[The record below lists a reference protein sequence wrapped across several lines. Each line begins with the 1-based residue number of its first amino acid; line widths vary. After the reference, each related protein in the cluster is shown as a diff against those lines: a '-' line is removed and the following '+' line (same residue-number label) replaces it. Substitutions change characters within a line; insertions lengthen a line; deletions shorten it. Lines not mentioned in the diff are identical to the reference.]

1 MTALTTELNNK
12 IASSAGAS
20 FTVTKTSDNTVTF
33 ENVYYVERSFDLYCE
48 FLTKDEILGVAK
60 LLKEIF
66 ESFPRLATL
75 TEPKINLN
83 LPRRSSADFVR
94 VVLSIPGSSFHKFL
108 LLTSGRHLLWKMSV
122 DQVASLAKAK
132 IETCSL
138 QKTMER
144 DEFHFRTLKQL
155 YILPGVSSETLI
167 YGGLPEISSM
177 NTSTIENTVK
187 LMAFISNNSEISFSE
202 HLKLDFT
209 DSIET
214 QNILS
219 FFGEI
224 ASIPSFLQ
232 SRHKALAESMKAR
245 DLSALSSF
253 VTKSVQEGS
262 FPERIL
268 RNRAAALANSSSFY
282 PEESVMASVS
292 SFLSDEEKA
301 SLDSLDFEYDLD
313 LYVARAK
320 IGADTPLIVYAAL
333 AEVVAM
339 KGVDKAFEVAREM
352 NHFSSQKEFDL
363 KHYEATVA
371 LIAEALNPEND
382 DFPFSW
388 YSQLSEH
395 AWVLTSHLSD
405 RELALY
411 L

>member
-1 MTALTTELNNK
+1 MTVLTTELRSK
-12 IASSAGAS
+12 VEVAAGTS
-20 FTVTKTSDNTVTF
+20 FTVTETSDNTVTF

-48 FLTKDEILGVAK
+48 LLTEDEIFEVAK

-75 TEPKINLN
+75 TEPKISLN
-83 LPRRSSADFVR
+83 IPRKSSADFVR

-132 IETCSL
+132 IESCSL
-138 QKTMER
+138 QKAMER

-177 NTSTIENTVK
+177 NTSTIENTVR

-214 QNILS
+214 QNTLS

-232 SRHKALAESMKAR
+232 SRHKALAESMKAKE
-245 DLSALSSF
+245 LSALSSF

-292 SFLSDEEKA
+292 SFLSDEEKS
-301 SLDSLDFEYDLD
+301 SLNLRDFEDDLDFHL
-313 LYVARAK
+313 VRAK
-320 IGADTPLIVYAAL
+320 IGADTPLVIYAAL
-333 AEVVAM
+333 AEVVAV
-339 KGVDKAFEVAREM
+339 KGINKAFEVAREM
-352 NHFSSQKEFDL
+352 NHFNSQKEFAL
-363 KHYEATVA
+363 EHYEATVA

-395 AWVLTSHLSD
+395 AWVVNSHLS
-405 RELALY
+405 EKEFVEIL
-411 L
+411 